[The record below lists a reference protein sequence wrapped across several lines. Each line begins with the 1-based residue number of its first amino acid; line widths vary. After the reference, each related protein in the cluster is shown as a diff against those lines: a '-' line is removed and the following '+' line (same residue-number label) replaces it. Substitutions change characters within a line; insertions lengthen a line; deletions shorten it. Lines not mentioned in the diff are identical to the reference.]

1 MEGRRDR
8 QRVPNGEPQG
18 ASRSQE
24 MDVRGWA
31 GQTVKTQVSQ
41 MQGTCHNLQN
51 HGGQVSRAWLGDM
64 LQFES
69 HLRFSSWVPLNPP

>member
-1 MEGRRDR
+1 MGWRDGEVEGRRDR
-8 QRVPNGEPQG
+8 QRVPNGELQG

-41 MQGTCHNLQN
+41 MRLSRGLATTCGT
-51 HGGQVSRAWLGDM
+51 VEDR
-64 LQFES
+64 
-69 HLRFSSWVPLNPP
+69 